1 VSGSITFTVPGA
13 PQGKG
18 RPRVGTVSGRARVF
32 TPAKTVAYENLIAHA
47 AQQAMAGRP
56 LIDGP
61 VSCAIAIDA
70 PIPASWS
77 KRKQAA
83 ALAGE
88 LMPTTK
94 PDLDNVVKAIFDG
107 CNGVLW
113 RDDVLIVD
121 LVARKRY
128 GATPGVR
135 VMITAVGATPAWPHR
150 CAYLPDMGYVVW
162 RDVFEGRMECSIDVA
177 VRAHK
182 VAVFVCGSEA
192 AEYCEHR
199 NAGINRHCP
208 VRSEDEN

>member
-1 VSGSITFTVPGA
+1 MLGAEEVSGSITFTVPGA

-61 VSCAIAIDA
+61 VSCSIAIDA

-94 PDLDNVVKAIFDG
+94 PDLDNVVKAILDG
-107 CNGVLW
+107 CNGVAW
-113 RDDVLIVD
+113 RDDVQVVD
-121 LVARKRY
+121 LAVRKRY

-162 RDVFEGRMECSIDVA
+162 RDVFQGQMTCSLDVA
-177 VRAHK
+177 VRAHQ

-199 NAGINRHCP
+199 NTEAQRAA
-208 VRSEDEN
+208 

>member
-1 VSGSITFTVPGA
+1 MITFVVPGS

-18 RPRVGTVSGRARVF
+18 RPRVGTISGRARVF
-32 TPAKTVAYENLIAHA
+32 TPAKTVAYEGLIAHA

-61 VSCAIAIDA
+61 VSCATAIDA

-77 KRKQAA
+77 KRKHAA

-88 LMPTTK
+88 LMPTTR

-113 RDDVLIVD
+113 CDDAQVVGLSV
-121 LVARKRY
+121 RKRY
-128 GATPGVR
+128 AATPGVR
-135 VMITAVGATPAWPHR
+135 VAIAGGAAMPDWPHR
-150 CAYLPDMGYVVW
+150 CAYLPDMGYDVW
-162 RDVFEGRMECSIDVA
+162 RDVFQGQMTCSLDVA
-177 VRAHK
+177 VRAHQ

-199 NAGINRHCP
+199 NARIQP
-208 VRSEDEN
+208 ETPAQQE